1 MVKATGHILK
11 SNDIE
16 LQGRFH
22 LDVGQVTPTPAKG
35 KNAALATP
43 QVRIVE
49 SQPEFAVMKIT
60 CSCGTKTY
68 IRCEYPDVRS
78 SGQETQQ
85 TQINGE
91 NDNAN

>member
-1 MVKATGHILK
+1 MQKATGRILK
-11 SNDIE
+11 GCDIE

-22 LDVGQVTPTPAKG
+22 LDVGQIIPIPAKG
-35 KNAALATP
+35 KNVALATP

-49 SQPEFAVMKIT
+49 NQPEFTAIEIT

-68 IRCEYPDVRS
+68 VRCEYTDAQSNDP
-78 SGQETQQ
+78 ETHQ
-85 TQINGE
+85 TETSGE